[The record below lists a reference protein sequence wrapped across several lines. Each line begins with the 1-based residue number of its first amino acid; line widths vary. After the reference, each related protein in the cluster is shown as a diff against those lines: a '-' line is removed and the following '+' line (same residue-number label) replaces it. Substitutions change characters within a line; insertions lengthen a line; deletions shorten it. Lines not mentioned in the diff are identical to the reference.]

1 MSTKTTFKRI
11 ALVAVAALGLSL
23 VAVAPSNAA
32 ANAILTYAVGDGA
45 PAGDL
50 NTGNGIAGPA
60 NTVTLGHMGS
70 ATLQSY
76 VTVSGASATIAT
88 GGTVAAGGAATLI
101 GTGAANTNIVVRTPA
116 VGTIVASVFRETGA
130 GSGIFATTAAETVTI
145 TVNATAVTGLVS
157 ATLSSE
163 VTSVTGT
170 GILNA
175 DGSIL
180 GSRAFGVKIGQSVA
194 TLVSAV
200 GTVPTTQAVSVVV
213 TGPGYVVVTGAT
225 TVTGKNVT
233 TTKGAGNVT
242 LEFYGDGFAG
252 DSTVTF
258 TAGAYTYTEKITYYG
273 SASAF
278 KVASTTSSGLGAGT
292 VVKNLGITDTQTWQ
306 LSTVDAAGNTVST
319 TPGITV
325 TVADTTIMNATASN
339 LNTGTVVITGVK
351 AGTST
356 FTVKD
361 SATGLIVLGPVTVN
375 VSAKTAASATF
386 ALDKTDYAQGEVFTL
401 TITAKDANGLPLA
414 DGQAAYAGMATLAT
428 SALVYSNTVTALGGT
443 VNPTFSGGVATIKG
457 FMPVNSAT
465 VAFSLT
471 LGTVGVAT
479 AAQGAVLT
487 ATATV
492 SNPEV
497 QASQDAAAEATDAA
511 NAATD
516 AANAAAEAADAATAA
531 AQDAA
536 DAVAA
541 LSTEVAA
548 MITALKK
555 QITALTNLVI
565 KIQKKVKA

>member
-11 ALVAVAALGLSL
+11 ALVAVAALGLSV
-23 VAVAPSNAA
+23 VAVAPSTAA
-32 ANAILTYAVGDGA
+32 APSYSVTSYSG
-45 PAGDL
+45 
-50 NTGNGIAGPA
+50 TGVASATTATAIAGPA
-60 NTVTLGHMGS
+60 NYVAVTNTDGTLS
-70 ATLQSY
+70 AY
-76 VTVSGASATIAT
+76 ITVSGGTFTDASVAK
-88 GGTVAAGGAATLI
+88 TVAAGASVFVSTPTAGTITVKVTQIAANGVADATNAATLTITVLSAIVANIPTAANSTSFIASGAAVGVTADATVLSPRTVALQAGNITVSLKDANGAATTSSSLSATVSGPGVLGI
-101 GTGAANTNIVVRTPA
+101 TSGDTTYNAAATGRA
-116 VGTIVASVFRETGA
+116 VTVTDVDTD
-130 GSGIFATTAAETVTI
+130 GIFNVSVWGDGNAGVATITISTGTTVIATETVTF
-145 TVNATAVTGLVS
+145 S
-157 ATLSSE
+157 
-163 VTSVTGT
+163 
-170 GILNA
+170 
-175 DGSIL
+175 
-180 GSRAFGVKIGQSVA
+180 
-194 TLVSAV
+194 
-200 GTVPTTQAVSVVV
+200 
-213 TGPGYVVVTGAT
+213 GPA
-225 TVTGKNVT
+225 
-233 TTKGAGNVT
+233 
-242 LEFYGDGFAG
+242 
-252 DSTVTF
+252 
-258 TAGAYTYTEKITYYG
+258 
-273 SASAF
+273 ASF

-306 LSTVDAAGNTVST
+306 LSTLDAAGNLVSAA
-319 TPGITV
+319 PSITV
-325 TVADTTIMNATASN
+325 TVADSTIIHATAST
-339 LNTGTVVITGVK
+339 LGAGTVVITGVK

-375 VSAKTAASATF
+375 VSAKTAVSATF
-386 ALDKTDYAQGEVFTL
+386 ALDKTDYAQGEAFTL
-401 TITAKDANGLPLA
+401 TITAKEANGLPLA
-414 DGQAAYAGMATLAT
+414 DGTYASMATLA
-428 SALVYSNTVTALGGT
+428 SSSLVYSNTVAALGG
-443 VNPTFSGGVATIKG
+443 VVSPVFSGGVATIKG

-471 LGTVGVAT
+471 LGTAGVAT
-479 AAQGAVLT
+479 AAQGAVLN

-492 SNPEV
+492 SNAEV